1 ETLVETVSGL
11 AEIALAL
18 SITVGWSRADPTTR
32 QVIAALT
39 PDPVQRWARD
49 RQLSGM
55 SSLLGLG
62 GFDYAAHVT
71 GGDGLHRW
79 REDGIYT
86 LGSTLTNAGTLASPS
101 ALGVAAGL
109 GRASRIARVEAH
121 LAPDVDG
128 RPIVMWRDPDAPPP
142 HTPEERR
149 TPTPGDGEVLFNSR
163 DRALTPREAAEL
175 AREQEPERQSR
186 RDHPPLPRRV
196 PAHDLPCPDAGR
208 HDLPTEGRM
217 STMDQI
223 RWDALIGHA
232 YLARN
237 KLVDIAPHV
246 YAPTVPNLH
255 ATPEQLATAEDRL
268 GHPLDPLLRALL
280 GDANGWPQ
288 FPWDTDWLGTDDIGQ
303 GRRWQ
308 FGLELIDLYYDNY
321 DTDHL
326 PTRDQIYPVLVSAQ
340 LDDVMVVR
348 KDGPITKG
356 GHEFIWL
363 AGEAPG
369 ERWDNALEWWLACIE
384 LTNRGIAWYEQQAAK
399 G

>member
-175 AREQEPERQSR
+175 ARYVDAVNDIRLDGHLSPTGRVSTLGDLAADGRQARLDEAARARNASTPYQGVVGHAADTAWTAQPRPREWHDQSR
-186 RDHPPLPRRV
+186 SLNASLGATIRRYPV
-196 PAHDLPCPDAGR
+196 GYQ
-208 HDLPTEGRM
+208 PT
-217 STMDQI
+217 I
-223 RWDALIGHA
+223 F
-232 YLARN
+232 
-237 KLVDIAPHV
+237 
-246 YAPTVPNLH
+246 
-255 ATPEQLATAEDRL
+255 
-268 GHPLDPLLRALL
+268 RALMP
-280 GDANGWPQ
+280 D
-288 FPWDTDWLGTDDIGQ
+288 GT
-303 GRRWQ
+303 
-308 FGLELIDLYYDNY
+308 
-321 DTDHL
+321 
-326 PTRDQIYPVLVSAQ
+326 IYPP
-340 LDDVMVVR
+340 R
-348 KDGPITKG
+348 EG
-356 GHEFIWL
+356 
-363 AGEAPG
+363 
-369 ERWDNALEWWLACIE
+369 
-384 LTNRGIAWYEQQAAK
+384 
-399 G
+399 